1 MGMGM
6 FCLCLVKSSLCY
18 VCYVQRKKFERVAAR
33 FCSSSKRDCYWYLLF
48 HTATK
53 SLSSWYLVHCVHWY
67 MGTLTSTLHTV
78 GLGLVFGCGNLP
90 CVCVKHLKRCKTS
103 NLHLTR
109 HVFCLRFLTSFGFQP
124 EFQQRFQF
132 EFQQRQGSAAW
143 LWDRTERSYHNHGIL
158 VWSTQRTCHF
168 CLSNFC

>member
-1 MGMGM
+1 MSVMS
-6 FCLCLVKSSLCY
+6 K
-18 VCYVQRKKFERVAAR
+18 ERNLKEWLRDFVAAAKETVTDTY
-33 FCSSSKRDCYWYLLF
+33 CSIQPLSRWVAGIWYIVYIGTWVRWLQPFTLLGS
-48 HTATK
+48 AW
-53 SLSSWYLVHCVHWY
+53 SLAVAI
-67 MGTLTSTLHTV
+67 
-78 GLGLVFGCGNLP
+78 GNLP